1 MGRAKSAIGL
11 RAMARD
17 ITYIRTQEGFVYLA
31 VVIDLFSRR
40 LVALSL
46 QAFNLPRLGYNL
58 FGQISFSS

>member
-46 QAFNLPRLGYNL
+46 QAFNLPRLG
-58 FGQISFSS
+58 